1 MAFRETVSRIWWSAT
16 KRQRV
21 LERAER
27 EQARE
32 SAAARQRLLSHAAR
46 LSLGQRA

>member
-1 MAFRETVSRIWWSAT
+1 MAFRDAMSRLWWSAT
-16 KRQRV
+16 RRRV

-32 SAAARQRLLSHAAR
+32 SAAARQRLLSHAAG
-46 LSLGQRA
+46 LNA

>member
-1 MAFRETVSRIWWSAT
+1 MAFREWADRLWWSAT

-32 SAAARQRLLSHAAR
+32 SEAARRRLLGHAAR
-46 LSLGQRA
+46 LTAGRA